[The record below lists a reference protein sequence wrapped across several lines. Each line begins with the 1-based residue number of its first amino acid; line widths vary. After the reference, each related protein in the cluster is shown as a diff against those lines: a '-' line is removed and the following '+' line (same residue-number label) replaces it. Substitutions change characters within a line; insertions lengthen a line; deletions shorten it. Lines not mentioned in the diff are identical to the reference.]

1 MPIMIELTTSE
12 IATNAMRMYVSAF
25 TISVTLDMSMPTMS
39 VYWISV
45 PSPDARICSL

>member
-1 MPIMIELTTSE
+1 MMPIMIELTTSE

-39 VYWISV
+39 VY
-45 PSPDARICSL
+45 